1 MYDETMK
8 GHQTKRHTICPD
20 VAAIWPLYFPEETE
34 AVLSESDHKVR
45 LVAALVASFS
55 ESPVEEYLRQQVEDD
70 GSDIISLPIDLQHLQ
85 ELGVFIDELKESPK
99 EALLCMGAA
108 AHLALCSSKFNKI
121 NIRLY
126 NTGLT
131 IALKKLKAAFIKKLV
146 TVHGTVL
153 KVSIVKPLVLQLK
166 FLCMKCGV
174 EINRVF
180 CDGKFSPPVSCNIQ
194 GCKSRTFT
202 PDRSSAT
209 LMDFQKIRIQELV
222 SADNHEEGRVPR
234 TIECELTE
242 DLVDCCIPGEI
253 VTVTGIV
260 KVLNNYMDVGGG
272 KSRISNQG
280 LYYLYLEAISVRK
293 LKSDAVSD
301 KKILASG
308 ICHFQSCIE
317 RDRDFAVKY
326 KEKYGADVFRQIL
339 HSFCPSIY
347 GHELVKAG
355 ITLALFGGV
364 QKNSMDQNKVPVRGD
379 IHVIVVGDPGLG
391 KSQLLQAAAA
401 ISPRGIYVCGNTTT
415 KAGLTVA
422 VVKDSMTND
431 YAFEAGAMVLADR
444 GICCIDEFDKMPAEH
459 QALLEAMEQQC
470 VSVAKAGLVAS
481 LSARTSVLAAANP
494 VGGHYDRAKTVN
506 ENLKMSAALLS
517 RFDLVFI
524 LLDKP
529 DELLDKRVS
538 DHIIAWSG
546 LHFPW
551 PIDFTIFFDID
562 IDNTG
567 LLICFDSI
575 LHTNDVDNFK
585 SNKRIRTVSQRCDL
599 GFGVGGNSVAS
610 RLRLHPEKD
619 KDFAPLTGQLLRKY
633 LSYSREHVFPRMS
646 EAAAAILKKFYLKLR
661 DRSTYADGTPITARQ
676 LESLVRLAE
685 ARARVDLRD
694 EVTAEDA
701 QDVVDIMEESLYD
714 KYVDEHGCV
723 DFARSGGMSQQ
734 KEARRFLNALN
745 KESELQRK
753 DCFSRAEFYNLADKI
768 SLQVP
773 NLDTLVDNLNIE
785 ADNGIIFTMPANEV
799 KMMYV
804 MELCVFALRAGTRRL
819 KSRTRRMTTNM
830 FANGTLTSRYII
842 RLNCHRYCCL
852 VADVVLGLPWLV
864 LEHNWHLI
872 RNLYFEMTKD
882 LPVLL

>member
-8 GHQTKRHTICPD
+8 GHQTKGHTIGPD
-20 VAAIWPLYFPEETE
+20 IENPLAAIWPVYFPEETE

-45 LVAALVASFS
+45 LVVALVASFS
-55 ESPVEEYLRQQVEDD
+55 ESAVAVYLRQRVEDD
-70 GSDIISLPIDLQHLQ
+70 GSDVISLPIDLQRLQ

-99 EALLCMGAA
+99 QALLCMGAA
-108 AHLALCSSKFNKI
+108 AHLALRSSKFNKI

-153 KVSIVKPLVLQLK
+153 KVSTVKPLVLQLK
-166 FLCMKCGV
+166 FLCMKCGGK
-174 EINRVF
+174 INRIF
-180 CDGKFSPPVSCNIQ
+180 CDGKFSPPVSCGIQ

-242 DLVDCCIPGEI
+242 DLVDSCIPGEM

-280 LYYLYLEAISVRK
+280 LYYLYLEAVSVRK

-301 KKILASG
+301 KEIRASG
-308 ICHFQSCIE
+308 ICHFQSCTE
-317 RDRDFAVKY
+317 RDPDFAVKY
-326 KEKYGADVFRQIL
+326 KEQHGADVFRQIL
-339 HSFCPSIY
+339 QSFCPSIY

-364 QKNSMDQNKVPVRGD
+364 QKNAMDQNKVPVRGD
-379 IHVIVVGDPGLG
+379 IHVIIVGDPGLG

-444 GICCIDEFDKMPAEH
+444 GICCIDEFDKMSAEH

-538 DHIIAWSG
+538 DHIIA
-546 LHFPW
+546 
-551 PIDFTIFFDID
+551 
-562 IDNTG
+562 
-567 LLICFDSI
+567 

-585 SNKRIRTVSQRCDL
+585 SNKRIRTASQRLGDL
-599 GFGVGGNSVAS
+599 GFGVGGSSVAS

-619 KDFAPLTGQLLRKY
+619 KGFAPLAGQFLRKY
-633 LSYSREHVFPRMS
+633 ISYSREHVFPRMS
-646 EAAAAILKKFYLKLR
+646 EAAAAILKEFYLELR
-661 DRSTYADGTPITARQ
+661 KHRSSADGTPITARQ
-676 LESLVRLAE
+676 LESLVRLAG

-694 EVTAEDA
+694 EVTVEDA
-701 QDVVDIMEESLYD
+701 QDVIDIMKESLYD

-745 KESELQRK
+745 KESDLQRK
-753 DCFSRAEFYNLADKI
+753 DCFSRTEFYNLADKI
-768 SLQVP
+768 SLRVP
-773 NLDTLVDNLNIE
+773 DLDVLVDNLNIQGFLIQKGSGVYQLIT
-785 ADNGIIFTMPANEV
+785 ASYSQCQP
-799 KMMYV
+799 
-804 MELCVFALRAGTRRL
+804 TR
-819 KSRTRRMTTNM
+819 SR
-830 FANGTLTSRYII
+830 
-842 RLNCHRYCCL
+842 
-852 VADVVLGLPWLV
+852 W
-864 LEHNWHLI
+864 
-872 RNLYFEMTKD
+872 
-882 LPVLL
+882 